1 MTFKEKDN
9 DDTEQNQPFVK
20 KRAHKFYNKQQ
31 QNFSKR
37 NVVLSEEEAATD

>member
-9 DDTEQNQPFVK
+9 DNTEQNQPFVK

-31 QNFSKR
+31 HDLSKR
-37 NVVLSEEEAATD
+37 EVVLSEEEAATD